1 MIIETC
7 ILTRRRRSSD
17 WRAINLL
24 QRIMPTDV
32 GETAMPRPTSPL
44 RAVCIEVAVLKEGSG
59 TAVSRQVGGS
69 QLHG

>member
-7 ILTRRRRSSD
+7 VLTRRCRSSD

-24 QRIMPTDV
+24 QRITPTDV
-32 GETAMPRPTSPL
+32 GETAMPRPTSPF

-59 TAVSRQVGGS
+59 TAVSCQVGGS
-69 QLHG
+69 QIHG